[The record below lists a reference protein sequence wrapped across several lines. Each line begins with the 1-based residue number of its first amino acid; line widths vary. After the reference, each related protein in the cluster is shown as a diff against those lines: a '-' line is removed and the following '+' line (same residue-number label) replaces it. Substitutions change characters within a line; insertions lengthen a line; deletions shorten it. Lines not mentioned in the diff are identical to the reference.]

1 MQIDIAKLPTI
12 TEIIKE
18 QERRAAIKCRGRF
31 FYFVQEF
38 WGIIIPED
46 PIWNWHIE
54 YLCDELQELAIRVKN
69 REEKL
74 YDLIINVP
82 PGSSKSSIVTQLFP
96 AWTWTIDQTLRHISA
111 SYSAS
116 LSLDHAVK
124 SRDVIKSDK
133 YKRYFPE
140 IQIKADQDNKSHYK
154 NTANG
159 ERYATSVGGTITGM
173 HAHIIEID
181 DPLNPKQAASDA
193 ELKTANEWMDGTL
206 PTRKVDKSVTPTIL
220 VMQRLSENDPT
231 GNWLSK
237 KGMKIKHICLPG
249 ELSDNVQPSYL
260 KEKYIDG
267 LLDPIRLNKKVLN
280 ELSVVMGS
288 YGYAGQIQQRPAPEN
303 GAIWNKLW
311 FVPVPDN
318 EMPPKHL
325 MTDFATDWDLAYTE
339 DEMNAANAYV
349 TSGKYNSKMYVDDLG
364 FDWLEFPDLMD
375 YMKLRQSPHYIEAKA
390 SGKSAK
396 QSLNKQGI
404 AAIEIKV
411 DGGDKVARTKMASP
425 YAESGMICIRKS
437 IFDKLLNDD
446 RQGILKFPNGKF
458 KDLNDAFVQAVQ
470 RHFLKSLA
478 APSVY
483 FGKRK

>member
-1 MQIDIAKLPTI
+1 MLQVDIRKLPKLDD
-12 TEIIKE
+12 IKAE
-18 QERRAAIKCRGRF
+18 LCKRRF
-31 FYFVQEF
+31 FYFAQEF
-38 WGIIIPED
+38 WGVIIPED

-69 REEKL
+69 REPKA

-96 AWTWTIDQTLRHISA
+96 AWTWTIDATLRHISA

-124 SRDVIKSDK
+124 SRDIIKSDK
-133 YKRYFPE
+133 YRRYFPE
-140 IQIKADQDNKSHYK
+140 IAIKSDQDNKSHYK
-154 NTANG
+154 NTLNG

-206 PTRKVDKSVTPTIL
+206 PTRKVDKAVTPTIL

-249 ELSDNVQPSYL
+249 ELSDHVQPAEL
-260 KEKYIDG
+260 KERYIDG
-267 LLDPIRLNKKVLN
+267 LLDPVRLGRGVLA
-280 ELSVVMGS
+280 ELASVMGS
-288 YGYAGQIQQRPAPEN
+288 YGYAGQIQQRPAPDN
-303 GAIWNKLW
+303 GAIWDKTW
-311 FVPVPDN
+311 FVPVPD
-318 EMPPKHL
+318 ELMPLPED
-325 MTDFATDWDLAYTE
+325 MESYATDWDLAYTA
-339 DEMNAANAYV
+339 DEMNAANAFV
-349 TSGKYNSKMYVDDLG
+349 TAGKFDGKMYVDQIG
-364 FDWLEFPDLMD
+364 FAWLEFPGLIE
-375 YMKLRQSPHYIEAKA
+375 YMKQQPDPHYIEAKA

-396 QSLNKQGI
+396 QSLTKQGI

-411 DGGDKVARTKMASP
+411 DGGDKVARTKMVTP
-425 YAESGMICIRKS
+425 YAEAGMVCVRAS
-437 IFDKLLNDD
+437 LLDKLLNDE

-458 KDLNDAFVQAVQ
+458 KDLNDAFGQAVS
-470 RHFLKSLA
+470 RLLSK
-478 APSVY
+478 VKKNTD
-483 FGKRK
+483 FGW